1 MAAAS
6 LDAAVTADTS
16 ASSTMIYVFV
26 FAHPDDESMF
36 FLPTIRSL
44 IDGGKTVCLLCLTTG
59 NYDRLG
65 KIREK
70 EMTEVGKM
78 LGISK
83 VIIRDNND
91 NMQDHPTE
99 RWNKTV
105 VATAIKDSLDQLEQN
120 HDNQFVLITFDALG
134 ISGHV
139 NHIDTY
145 YGVCH
150 LMKEQHEQREQ
161 YLKSKSATAVETKE
175 EKLQI
180 LEAWQ
185 LESEGNLLCKYI
197 PVLSWILLMISFFNT
212 TIITSTST
220 KDTPKNKNSV
230 RVYRMH
236 NPVLNW
242 KAMAMHHSQFVW
254 YRRLFVVFSCYT
266 YYNKLTLISRI
277 AAELR
282 SNNTKSIKE
291 K

>member
-16 ASSTMIYVFV
+16 TSSTMIYVFV

-44 IDGGKTVCLLCLTTG
+44 IDGGKTVWLLCLTTG

-99 RWNKTV
+99 RWDKTV
-105 VATAIKDSLDQLEQN
+105 VATAIKDSLDQPEQN

-150 LMKEQHEQREQ
+150 LMKEQHEQKEQ
-161 YLKSKSATAVETKE
+161 YLKSKSATAVETKGKRLPRLRQSHSDNE
-175 EKLQI
+175 GLPEK
-180 LEAWQ
+180 EATAEDAVEKTAETAKVVQ
-185 LESEGNLLCKYI
+185 DNKTRF
-197 PVLSWILLMISFFNT
+197 MISQLD
-212 TIITSTST
+212 TIRTQ
-220 KDTPKNKNSV
+220 PKT
-230 RVYRMH
+230 R
-236 NPVLNW
+236 PVQTYS
-242 KAMAMHHSQFVW
+242 KKPVP
-254 YRRLFVVFSCYT
+254 RYT
-266 YYNKLTLISRI
+266 QKQDS
-277 AAELR
+277 
-282 SNNTKSIKE
+282 
-291 K
+291 

>member
-6 LDAAVTADTS
+6 TGPNTAI
-16 ASSTMIYVFV
+16 IYVFV

-44 IDGGKTVCLLCLTTG
+44 IDGGKTVWLLCLTTG

-70 EMTEVGKM
+70 EITEVGKM

-99 RWNKTV
+99 RWDKTI
-105 VATAIKDSLDQLEQN
+105 VASAIKDSLDQQEQN
-120 HDNQFVLITFDALG
+120 HDKQFVLITFDALG

-150 LMKEQHEQREQ
+150 LMKEQHEQTQKEQQ
-161 YLKSKSATAVETKE
+161 YLKSKSATAVIKE
-175 EKLQI
+175 ENQLQI

-185 LESEGNLLCKYI
+185 LESERNVLCKYI
-197 PVLSWILLMISFFNT
+197 PILSWILLMISFFIT
-212 TIITSTST
+212 KIITSTST
-220 KDTPKNKNSV
+220 KDTSKNNNSI

-266 YYNKLTLISRI
+266 YYNKLTLISRTRQSSEATI
-277 AAELR
+277 Q
-282 SNNTKSIKE
+282 NQ
-291 K
+291 

>member
-1 MAAAS
+1 
-6 LDAAVTADTS
+6 
-16 ASSTMIYVFV
+16 MIYVFV

-44 IDGGKTVCLLCLTTG
+44 IDGGKTVWLLCLTTG

-105 VATAIKDSLDQLEQN
+105 N
-120 HDNQFVLITFDALG
+120 HDNQYVLITFDALG

-145 YGVCH
+145 YGV
-150 LMKEQHEQREQ
+150 
-161 YLKSKSATAVETKE
+161 STAVETKE
-175 EKLQI
+175 EKTQI

-185 LESEGNLLCKYI
+185 LESEGNLVCKYI

-212 TIITSTST
+212 KIITSTST
-220 KDTPKNKNSV
+220 KDTPKNKNSI